1 MSTALTEIIDFET
14 LLAPIAGENP
24 AGENLQYAGLYDE
37 VRRERRADE
46 DFAQGEWRKT
56 ETKTANWNQV
66 LKLTSDAIASSTKDL
81 QAAAWLTEA
90 LVKLHGFVGLRDGL
104 KLMRGLQERF
114 WDHVYP
120 ETDEDGLEAR
130 ANSLAWLSNQLA
142 RSIKE
147 VSITNAQ
154 SRSNC
159 SYFQWLE
166 SQEFDIPENLETL
179 DPESQERINDLKQRA
194 AADGKTTS
202 DDWRK
207 AKQMTR
213 RAFYEETYKTLNDC
227 WEEFQALDHVMD
239 EKFGRETPGLGELGK
254 SLDEVRSLVE
264 KILKE
269 KRILEPDELESTPE
283 VTYVE
288 TNSEAPSGIATGPIK
303 TRQEAL
309 RRLTEASDYFR
320 RAEPHSPVSY
330 LVERAVRWGRM
341 PLDAWLEDV
350 IKEAGVLDNLRET
363 LGLRTSSNGH
373 SESNDEG

>member
-1 MSTALTEIIDFET
+1 MSIAIAEIIDFET
-14 LLAPIAGENP
+14 LLAPIPGENP

-37 VRRERRADE
+37 VRKERRTDE
-46 DFAQGEWRKT
+46 DFAQGEWRKS

-66 LKLTSDAIASSTKDL
+66 VKLTTDAITTSTKDL

-90 LVKLHGFVGLRDGL
+90 LVKLHGFIGLRAGL
-104 KLMRGLQERF
+104 ELMRGLHERF

-120 ETDEDGLEAR
+120 EADEDGLEAR
-130 ANSLAWLSNQLA
+130 ANSLAWLSSQLA

-147 VSITNAQ
+147 VPITNAQ
-154 SRSNC
+154 GRSNC
-159 SYFQWLE
+159 SYFQWIE
-166 SQEFDIPENLETL
+166 SEEFDIPEHLETL
-179 DPESQERINDLKQRA
+179 DPESQERATELKQRA
-194 AADGKTTS
+194 EADGKTTS

-207 AKQMTR
+207 AKQLSR
-213 RAFYEETYKTLNDC
+213 RAFYEEIHQTLNEC

-269 KRILEPDELESTPE
+269 KRILEPDEIESTPE
-283 VTYVE
+283 VTGAE
-288 TNSEAPSGIATGPIK
+288 TNSETPASSTGPIRS
-303 TRQEAL
+303 RQEAL
-309 RRLTEASDYFR
+309 RRLAEASDYFR

-363 LGLRTSSNGH
+363 LGLKTSSNGH
-373 SESNDEG
+373 SENNDE